1 MLAVHMSKPGKVV
14 ELGCKVVEV
23 DRQCVG
29 VDASICFVVGF
40 AGEVSLLYVG

>member
-1 MLAVHMSKPGKVV
+1 MRMRKPVQEVGF
-14 ELGCKVVEV
+14 GCNVGEV

>member
-1 MLAVHMSKPGKVV
+1 MRKPGQEVGF
-14 ELGCKVVEV
+14 GCNVVEV

-29 VDASICFVVGF
+29 VGASICFVVGF